1 MTLITTDES
10 AFPLGDALED
20 IRDQL
25 GVLRAEMSALQ
36 ARLRDGETEAVKD
49 GQRMMQEIRHWLR
62 IAIDLEM
69 EFAKR
74 HQKQAGITQGY
85 AIDFDEARHRIRCR
99 LDRLR
104 TCRGSKRIPG

>member
-10 AFPLGDALED
+10 AFPLAESLDD

-25 GVLRAEMSALQ
+25 GALRAEMSAIQ
-36 ARLRDGETEAVKD
+36 ARLRDGDIAAVKD
-49 GQRMMQEIRHWLR
+49 AQRTIQEIRQWLR

-74 HQKQAGITQGY
+74 QQKQAGITQGY
-85 AIDFDEARHRIRCR
+85 AIDFDEARQSIRCR

-104 TCRGSKRIPG
+104 TCRGSKRFPG